1 MRMVYNGPTGAI
13 SPDAKLNYLAGTGVD
28 IGQPGLKRKLAN
40 VRGVPMNREKP
51 KAEVDKELDE
61 ALKETFPG
69 SDAIAVDS
77 RDDGPVRPANRKPP
91 IIDKALVN
99 KLAEEAKA
107 KKD

>member
-1 MRMVYNGPTGAI
+1 
-13 SPDAKLNYLAGTGVD
+13 
-28 IGQPGLKRKLAN
+28 
-40 VRGVPMNREKP
+40 MNREKP

-77 RDDGPVRPANRKPP
+77 RDDEPVRPADRKPP
-91 IIDKALVN
+91 IIDKALVD